1 RLLRRHDARQ
11 HDRARDDRTL
21 RGIRERHADQGAG
34 LMARCTTVLT
44 IILFACVVMPI
55 LLGTMTVE
63 HVIGKATRR

>member
-1 RLLRRHDARQ
+1 
-11 HDRARDDRTL
+11 
-21 RGIRERHADQGAG
+21 
-34 LMARCTTVLT
+34 MACRTTVLT